1 MEFLLLKYGYLLLF
15 VGVFLEGEAFLIAGA
30 FLANQ
35 GYFNF
40 GAVVMVALAA
50 NTLGAQFYY
59 LAARMRGRPWFEN
72 RFSGS
77 ERYRR
82 ILKWMGNYGNWVLL
96 LSRFAFGFRIIIPAA
111 CGALGMSQVR
121 FFTLNLLAGILWA
134 LPTAFLGYYFGTGI
148 AAALHQAHHYV
159 IVAAAA
165 GFLLLSVYLGI
176 RHWRRVIATFQNLE
190 FSDLHGLL
198 PFAMGLMG
206 VLNLVTALLPRSDTA
221 IYTIQS
227 WLPLEVT
234 QESRTL
240 MLFAGVALLQV
251 TRSLARRKQTAWYVA
266 VIVLSISLLL
276 HLTGGFDLQHSLVAG
291 LLLVYLLYF
300 RRRFYG
306 RSDSASMKR
315 ALISAPVLMSLVFLY
330 GAIGFYAEP
339 HQFRW
344 FAHARPLSEAFRAGI
359 LIVEPRVVPLTRYAG
374 RFLTSIQVAGWVSR
388 VYILVLLLRPV
399 VLSDRQ
405 EAPAQDVARIFARYG
420 GHSAAAFAVQPDKHH
435 LLLAQGQAL
444 AAFATKGA
452 VAIACGDPMSSPDDL
467 PAAV

>member
-1 MEFLLLKYGYLLLF
+1 MELLLLKYGYLLLF
-15 VGVFLEGEAFLIAGA
+15 VGVFLEGEAFLIAGV

-121 FFTLNLLAGILWA
+121 FSTLNLAAGVLWVV
-134 LPTAFLGYYFGTGI
+134 PTAFLGYYFGTGF
-148 AAALHQAHHYV
+148 AAILSKAHRV
-159 IVAAAA
+159 VMAVGICA
-165 GFLLLSVYLGI
+165 FLLLAVYLAF
-176 RHWRRVIATFQNLE
+176 RHWRRVIATFQHLE
-190 FSDLHGLL
+190 WSDLHGLL

-206 VLNLVTALLPRSDTA
+206 VLNLVTALLPRSDAA
-221 IYTIQS
+221 IYAIQR

-251 TRSLARRKQTAWYVA
+251 TRSLARRKQSAWYLA
-266 VIVLSISLLL
+266 VIVLSISMLL
-276 HLTGGFDLQHSLVAG
+276 HVTGGFDLQHSLVAG
-291 LLLVYLLYF
+291 SLLAYLLYF
-300 RRRFYG
+300 RRRFYA
-306 RSDSASMKR
+306 RSDTASMKR
-315 ALISAPVLMSLVFLY
+315 ALISAPVLMSL
-330 GAIGFYAEP
+330 
-339 HQFRW
+339 
-344 FAHARPLSEAFRAGI
+344 
-359 LIVEPRVVPLTRYAG
+359 
-374 RFLTSIQVAGWVSR
+374 
-388 VYILVLLLRPV
+388 
-399 VLSDRQ
+399 
-405 EAPAQDVARIFARYG
+405 
-420 GHSAAAFAVQPDKHH
+420 
-435 LLLAQGQAL
+435 
-444 AAFATKGA
+444 
-452 VAIACGDPMSSPDDL
+452 
-467 PAAV
+467 